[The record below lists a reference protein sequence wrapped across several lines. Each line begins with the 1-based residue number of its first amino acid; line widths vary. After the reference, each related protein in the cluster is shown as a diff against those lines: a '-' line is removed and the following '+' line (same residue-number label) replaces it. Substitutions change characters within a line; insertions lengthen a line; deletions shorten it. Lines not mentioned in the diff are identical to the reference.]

1 MNYAFT
7 CCDSLFQVYSV
18 RNQLCEKPAAERLGE
33 LSCNAL
39 QSMDTTTDQQD
50 ALYIVID
57 TNVFLS
63 NLEFV
68 EEVRDSRSEAFGRPF
83 LVIPWTVLQ
92 VCYTSYTVYM
102 YLNISNIQSY

>member
-1 MNYAFT
+1 MIF
-7 CCDSLFQVYSV
+7 FQVHSV
-18 RNQLCEKPAAERLGE
+18 RNQVCGKRAEKLSE

-39 QSMDTTTDQQD
+39 QLMDTSNDQQN

-63 NLEFV
+63 NLEFI

-92 VCYTSYTVYM
+92 VCYTFYT
-102 YLNISNIQSY
+102 